1 MLGYAVIA
9 VVVMV
14 FVAWLVGGLI
24 EDRTRRR

>member
-9 VVVMV
+9 VAAII

-24 EDRTRRR
+24 EDRTRHR